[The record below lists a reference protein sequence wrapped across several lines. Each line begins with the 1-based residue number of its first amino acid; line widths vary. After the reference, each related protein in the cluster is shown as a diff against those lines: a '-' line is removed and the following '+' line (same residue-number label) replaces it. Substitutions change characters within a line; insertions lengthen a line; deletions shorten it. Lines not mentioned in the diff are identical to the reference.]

1 MSQATLIQ
9 SIVDYLLRKKA
20 EGKKLVFRTAI
31 YAVMEDRH
39 GTAAI
44 ADGRAI
50 TYRLLNDAAQLAGG
64 SYVPAKNGN
73 SKVVF

>member
-20 EGKKLVFRTAI
+20 EGKRIVFRTAI

-39 GTAAI
+39 SMSGIAA
-44 ADGRAI
+44 GRAI
-50 TYRLLNDAAQLAGG
+50 TYRLLSQASQLAGG
-64 SYVPAKNGN
+64 EYRPAKNGN